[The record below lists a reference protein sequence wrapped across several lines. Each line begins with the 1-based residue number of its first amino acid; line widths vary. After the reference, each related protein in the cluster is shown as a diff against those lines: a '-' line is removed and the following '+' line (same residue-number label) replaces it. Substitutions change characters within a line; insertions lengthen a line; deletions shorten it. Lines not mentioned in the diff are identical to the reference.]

1 MDILKLNVLE
11 RKESGKA
18 LAKLRSDGLIPAVQY
33 GHGKTPMNLSVRL
46 IDFVKL
52 YKAAGEST
60 LVELS
65 VDGKKGANTLI
76 HDVQVDPLS
85 GRFTHIDFYQVNMD
99 EEIETDV
106 ALEFVGEAPAVK
118 ALGGVLI
125 RNLDEVKVKCLPK
138 DLPHS
143 FVIDLAQLIDFDSQV
158 KVSDIVLPTGVV
170 ILDVLDTIVAT
181 VMRPRTDA
189 EMSSL
194 EEKVE
199 MDVTK
204 VEGVVK
210 ETPEGAAPAEG
221 DDKQGAKKDVKKAP
235 AAKKEEKK

>member
-11 RKESGKA
+11 RKETGKA
-18 LAKLRSDGLIPAVQY
+18 LAKLRANGFIPATRY
-33 GHGKTPMNLSVRL
+33 GHNKTPMNLSVQY
-46 IDFVKL
+46 IDFSKL

-65 VDGKKGANTLI
+65 CAGQQSVNTLI

-138 DLPHS
+138 NLPHS
-143 FVIDLAQLIDFDSQV
+143 LVVDLALLTDFDSQV
-158 KVSDIVLPTGVV
+158 KVADIVLPSGVAM
-170 ILDVLDTIVAT
+170 LDALDAIVAT

-194 EEKVE
+194 EEKAE

-204 VEGVVK
+204 VEGIVK
-210 ETPEGAAPAEG
+210 ETPEAGAAEG
-221 DDKQGAKKDVKKAP
+221 EKKDT
-235 AAKKEEKK
+235 KKEEKK

>member
-1 MDILKLNVLE
+1 METMKLVVSE
-11 RKESGKA
+11 RGEAGKD
-18 LAKLRSDGLIPAVQY
+18 LGKLRASGTIPAVQY
-33 GHGKTPMNLSVRL
+33 GHKKAAVNLSVKE
-46 IDFVKL
+46 IDFKKVF
-52 YKAAGEST
+52 KAAGEST
-60 LVELS
+60 LVEL
-65 VDGKKGANTLI
+65 VTDDKKKGINVLI

-85 GRFTHIDFYQVNMD
+85 GRFTHVDFYQVNMD

-143 FVIDLAQLIDFDSQV
+143 FIIDLAQLVDFDSQI
-158 KVSDIVLPTGVV
+158 KVSDIKLGAGVEM
-170 ILDVLDTIVAT
+170 LETLEAIVAT

-189 EMSSL
+189 EMSAL

-221 DDKQGAKKDVKKAP
+221 GKP
-235 AAKKEEKK
+235 EAKKEEKK

>member
-1 MDILKLNVLE
+1 METLKLEVSE
-11 RKESGKA
+11 RAVAGKDLAALRASGY
-18 LAKLRSDGLIPAVQY
+18 IPAVQY
-33 GHGKTPMNLSVRL
+33 GHKKEAVNLSVKE
-46 IDFVKL
+46 IDFKKVF
-52 YKAAGEST
+52 KAAGEST
-60 LVELS
+60 LVEL
-65 VDGKKGANTLI
+65 VLGGKKGVNVLV

-99 EEIETDV
+99 EKIETDV
-106 ALEFVGEAPAVK
+106 ALEFVGDAPAVK

-125 RNLDEVKVKCLPK
+125 RNLDEVKVQCLPK

-143 FVIDLAQLIDFDSQV
+143 FTIDLAQLVDFDSQI
-158 KVSDIVLPTGVV
+158 KVSDIKLPAGVEM
-170 ILDVLDTIVAT
+170 IETLEAIVAT

-194 EEKVE
+194 QEKVE

-210 ETPEGAAPAEG
+210 AADTAAPAEG
-221 DDKQGAKKDVKKAP
+221 
-235 AAKKEEKK
+235 AKKEEKK

>member
-11 RKESGKA
+11 RNVSGKA
-18 LAKLRSDGLIPAVQY
+18 LGKLRADGFIPAVRY
-33 GHGKTPMNLSVRL
+33 GHGKDPMNLMVRY
-46 IDFVKL
+46 IDFAKL

-65 VDGKKGANTLI
+65 FDGKKTINTLI
-76 HDVQVDPLS
+76 HDVQIDPLS

-138 DLPHS
+138 NLPHS
-143 FVIDLAQLIDFDSQV
+143 FGIDLTLLKDFDSQI
-158 KVSDIVLPTGVV
+158 KVSDISLPVGVV
-170 ILDVLDTIVAT
+170 ILDTPEAIVAT

-210 ETPEGAAPAEG
+210 ETVDTATEGES
-221 DDKQGAKKDVKKAP
+221 KKDVKKEV
-235 AAKKEEKK
+235 KK

>member
-18 LAKLRSDGLIPAVQY
+18 LAKLRKDGLIPAVRY
-33 GHGKTPMNLSVRL
+33 GHGKDSVNLSVPY
-46 IDFVKL
+46 IDFSKL

-65 VDGKKGANTLI
+65 FAGQKPVNTLI

-99 EEIETDV
+99 EEIETEV
-106 ALEFVGEAPAVK
+106 ALEFVGESPAVK

-138 DLPHS
+138 NLPHS
-143 FVIDLAQLIDFDSQV
+143 FVIDLAQLVDFDSQV
-158 KVSDIVLPTGVV
+158 KVSDIPLPEGVEM
-170 ILDVLDTIVAT
+170 LDALDAIVAT

-221 DDKQGAKKDVKKAP
+221 EKKGT
-235 AAKKEEKK
+235 KKEEKK

>member
-18 LAKLRSDGLIPAVQY
+18 LAALRADGLIPAVQY
-33 GHGKTPMNLSVRL
+33 GHGKDSMNLAVRY
-46 IDFVKL
+46 IDFAKL

-65 VDGKKGANTLI
+65 FDGKKAVNTLI

-85 GRFTHIDFYQVNMD
+85 GRFTHVDFYQVNMD
-99 EEIETDV
+99 EEIETEV
-106 ALEFVGEAPAVK
+106 QLEFFGEAPAVK

-143 FVIDLAQLIDFDSQV
+143 FTIDLALLVDFDSQV

-170 ILDVLDTIVAT
+170 MLDTLEAIVAT

-189 EMSSL
+189 EMSAL

-210 ETPEGAAPAEG
+210 EEAAEGAAVAEG
-221 DDKQGAKKDVKKAP
+221 DKKEV
-235 AAKKEEKK
+235 KKEEKK

>member
-18 LAKLRSDGLIPAVQY
+18 LTKLRTDGFIPAVQY
-33 GHGKTPMNLSVRL
+33 GHGKDPMNLSVRY
-46 IDFVKL
+46 IDFSKL
-52 YKAAGEST
+52 YRAAGEST

-65 VDGKKGANTLI
+65 FDGKKAINTLI

-106 ALEFVGEAPAVK
+106 QLDFVGEAPAVK

-138 DLPHS
+138 NLPHS
-143 FVIDLAQLIDFDSQV
+143 FTIDLALLKDFDSQV

-170 ILDVLDTIVAT
+170 MLDTLEAIVAT

-189 EMSSL
+189 EMSKL
-194 EEKVE
+194 EDKVE

-210 ETPEGAAPAEG
+210 ETPETPAEG
-221 DDKQGAKKDVKKAP
+221 
-235 AAKKEEKK
+235 AKKEEKK

>member
-1 MDILKLNVLE
+1 METLKLNVLE
-11 RKESGKA
+11 RTEAGKDLTKLRESGF
-18 LAKLRSDGLIPAVQY
+18 IPAVQY
-33 GHGKTPMNLSVRL
+33 GHKKETINLSVKE
-46 IDFVKL
+46 IDFKKVF
-52 YKAAGEST
+52 KAAGEST
-60 LVELS
+60 LVEL
-65 VDGKKGANTLI
+65 VLGDKKGVNVLV

-85 GRFTHIDFYQVNMD
+85 GRFTHIDFYQVNMN

-106 ALEFVGEAPAVK
+106 ALDFIGEAAAVK
-118 ALGGVLI
+118 ALGGVLV

-143 FVIDLAQLIDFDSQV
+143 FMIDLAQLVDFDSQI
-158 KVSDIVLPTGVV
+158 KVSDIKLPAGVEM
-170 ILDVLDTIVAT
+170 LETLEAIVAT

-194 EEKVE
+194 QEKVE

-210 ETPEGAAPAEG
+210 ETPDAPAEG
-221 DDKQGAKKDVKKAP
+221 DAKKDVKK
-235 AAKKEEKK
+235 EEKKDKK

>member
-1 MDILKLNVLE
+1 METLKLEVLE
-11 RKESGKA
+11 RTEAGKD
-18 LAKLRSDGLIPAVQY
+18 LAKLRESGYIPAVQY
-33 GHGKTPMNLSVRL
+33 GHKKEAVNLSVKE
-46 IDFVKL
+46 IDFKKVF
-52 YKAAGEST
+52 KAAGEST
-60 LVELS
+60 LVEL
-65 VDGKKGANTLI
+65 VLGGKKGINVLV

-99 EEIETDV
+99 EKIETDV

-143 FVIDLAQLIDFDSQV
+143 LTIDLAQLVDFDSQV
-158 KVSDIVLPTGVV
+158 KVSDIKLPAGVEM
-170 ILDVLDTIVAT
+170 LETLEAIVAT

-189 EMSSL
+189 EMSKL
-194 EEKVE
+194 DEKAE

-210 ETPEGAAPAEG
+210 AADTAAPAEG
-221 DDKQGAKKDVKKAP
+221 
-235 AAKKEEKK
+235 AKKEEKK

>member
-1 MDILKLNVLE
+1 METLKLAVQE
-11 RKESGKA
+11 RTESGKD
-18 LAKLRSDGLIPAVQY
+18 LAKLRESGYIPAVQY
-33 GHGKTPMNLSVRL
+33 GHKKEAINLSVKE
-46 IDFVKL
+46 IDFKKVF
-52 YKAAGEST
+52 KAAGEST
-60 LVELS
+60 LVEL
-65 VDGKKGANTLI
+65 VLGDKKGINVLV

-85 GRFTHIDFYQVNMD
+85 GRFTHIDFYQVNMN

-106 ALEFVGEAPAVK
+106 ALDFVGESPAVK
-118 ALGGVLI
+118 ALGGVLV

-143 FVIDLAQLIDFDSQV
+143 FAIDLAQLVDFDSQI
-158 KVSDIVLPTGVV
+158 KVSDIKLPTGVEM
-170 ILDVLDTIVAT
+170 IETLEAIVAT

-194 EEKVE
+194 QEKVE

-210 ETPEGAAPAEG
+210 AADTAAPAEG
-221 DDKQGAKKDVKKAP
+221 DKKD
-235 AAKKEEKK
+235 AKKEDKK

>member
-1 MDILKLNVLE
+1 METLKLVVSE
-11 RKESGKA
+11 RTVAGKDLVKLRESGY
-18 LAKLRSDGLIPAVQY
+18 IPAVQY
-33 GHGKTPMNLSVRL
+33 GHKKEAVNLSVKE
-46 IDFVKL
+46 IDFKKVF
-52 YKAAGEST
+52 KAAGEST
-60 LVELS
+60 LVEL
-65 VDGKKGANTLI
+65 VLDGKKGVNVLV

-99 EEIETDV
+99 EKIETDV
-106 ALEFVGEAPAVK
+106 ALDFVGDAPAVK

-125 RNLDEVKVKCLPK
+125 RNLDEVKVQCLPK

-143 FVIDLAQLIDFDSQV
+143 FVIDLTQLVDFDSQI
-158 KVSDIVLPTGVV
+158 KVSDIKLPAGVEM
-170 ILDVLDTIVAT
+170 IETLEAIVAT
-181 VMRPRTDA
+181 VMRPRTEA

-194 EEKVE
+194 QEKVE

-210 ETPEGAAPAEG
+210 AADSAAPAAE
-221 DDKQGAKKDVKKAP
+221 

>member
-1 MDILKLNVLE
+1 MDILKLNGLE

-18 LAKLRSDGLIPAVQY
+18 LAELRASGLIPAVKY
-33 GHGKTPMNLSVRL
+33 GHGKDPVNLAVRY
-46 IDFVKL
+46 IDFAKL

-65 VDGKKGANTLI
+65 FDGKKAVNTLI

-106 ALEFVGEAPAVK
+106 QLDFVGEAPAVK
-118 ALGGVLI
+118 AHGGVLI
-125 RNLDEVKVKCLPK
+125 RNLDAVKVKCLPK
-138 DLPHS
+138 NLPHS
-143 FVIDLAQLIDFDSQV
+143 LTVDLALLVDFDSQV
-158 KVSDIVLPTGVV
+158 KVADIPLPTGVEM
-170 ILDVLDTIVAT
+170 LEPAETIVAT

-221 DDKQGAKKDVKKAP
+221 
-235 AAKKEEKK
+235 AKKEEKK

>member
-11 RKESGKA
+11 RKESGKD
-18 LAKLRSDGLIPAVQY
+18 LAKLRADGLIPAVQY
-33 GHGKTPMNLSVRL
+33 GHGKDSMNLAVRY
-46 IDFVKL
+46 IDFAKL

-65 VDGKKGANTLI
+65 FDGKKAVNTLI

-85 GRFTHIDFYQVNMD
+85 GRFTHIDFYQVNMN
-99 EEIETDV
+99 EEIETEV
-106 ALEFVGEAPAVK
+106 QLEFVGEAPAVK

-138 DLPHS
+138 NLPHS
-143 FVIDLAQLIDFDSQV
+143 FTIDLTLLKDFDSQV
-158 KVSDIVLPTGVV
+158 KVSDIALPTGVT
-170 ILDVLDTIVAT
+170 IIDTLDAIVAT

-194 EEKVE
+194 QEKVE

-210 ETPEGAAPAEG
+210 EADSAAPAEG
-221 DDKQGAKKDVKKAP
+221 DKKD
-235 AAKKEEKK
+235 AKKEDKK